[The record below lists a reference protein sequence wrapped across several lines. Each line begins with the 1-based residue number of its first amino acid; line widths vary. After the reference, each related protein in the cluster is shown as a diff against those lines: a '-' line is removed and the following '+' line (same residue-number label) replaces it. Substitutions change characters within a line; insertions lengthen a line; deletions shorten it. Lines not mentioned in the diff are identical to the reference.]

1 MWQKFRA
8 AKTNVVIQHH
18 QMKKTNIVYLAD
30 DDEDDRFFIRE
41 ALESAG
47 LQIEIFEAENGI
59 ELLSLIQQKPQ
70 SPASL
75 ILMDMNMPKMN
86 GLETITAIR
95 ADPNLSAVPVV
106 MISTSSN
113 VSLIEKAYEAG
124 VNLFIAKP
132 STFEEFN
139 NLGCELAAQFLDTPN

>member
-1 MWQKFRA
+1 
-8 AKTNVVIQHH
+8 
-18 QMKKTNIVYLAD
+18 MKKTNIIYLVD

-47 LQIEIFEAENGI
+47 LQIQIFEAENGI

-95 ADPNLSAVPVV
+95 SDPNLSSIPVV

-139 NLGCELAAQFLDTPN
+139 NLGSELAAQFLDTPR

>member
-1 MWQKFRA
+1 
-8 AKTNVVIQHH
+8 
-18 QMKKTNIVYLAD
+18 MKKTNIVYLAD

-47 LQIEIFEAENGI
+47 QQIEIFEAENGI
-59 ELLSLIQQKPQ
+59 ELLSLIQQKSQ

-86 GLETITAIR
+86 GLETIAAIR
-95 ADPNLSAVPVV
+95 SDPSLSAVPVV

-139 NLGCELAAQFLDTPN
+139 SMGSELAAQFLDTPN